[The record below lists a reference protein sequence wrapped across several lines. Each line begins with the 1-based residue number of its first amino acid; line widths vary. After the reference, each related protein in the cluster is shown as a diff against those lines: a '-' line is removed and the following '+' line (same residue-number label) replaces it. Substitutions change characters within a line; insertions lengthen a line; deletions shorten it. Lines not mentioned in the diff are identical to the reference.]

1 MANKKPVKSVTSRET
16 DPIVKR
22 SRTELWFKV
31 ILFAFAFVLYG
42 NTLRNGYSLDDLY
55 VTYNNPI
62 VKQGIKAI
70 PRIFT
75 SLYINVN
82 AEEGGSMNFGYR
94 PVAKAMFALEHELFG
109 DNPAPSHLIN
119 VLLYAL
125 NILLL
130 YRLLRRLLPAY
141 SAWFPFLVCMLWAAH
156 PLHTEVVASLKNR
169 EEILSFIFAILS
181 IGFFLRHTERPSFWL
196 IPAGALMFL
205 LSLISKPNTL
215 PLIAGIPLILYFF
228 TNAKPRTLLLT
239 TVSLLAIFYIS
250 LQIVKFSMPFV
261 NRPVLFIENPL
272 LFEDNFLLKVSTG
285 FSVLLFYLKL
295 LIFPHPLV
303 FYYGYNMIPV
313 VTFANPWVILSILI
327 HLGLFV
333 FAVLK
338 FREKHLISFAILFY
352 FVMISMFANIV
363 KQPTGIV
370 AERFLYIASL
380 SFCIAIVYYLFRI
393 FRIAT
398 DQQIIPLKPLNR
410 IIAVVAVLLI
420 PATAKTIDRNKDW
433 ESELS
438 LFSHDL
444 KYLDQSAKAHY
455 IYANALKS
463 ALIKRIENTGVKTG
477 YEEEVRMIFGL
488 LEKTVKIYPG
498 YFEAWNTMGELSSMM
513 KQDYAQSLVY
523 FRKAAEVRPTYAP
536 AWFNMGYSLQQLG
549 QFAEAIPY
557 YRQASRLDT
566 TDVKALSNL
575 GACYSKADMLDSA
588 IYVNQKI
595 ISIRPKMKLPYLN
608 IISYYMQHKDTARA
622 VPWLEQID
630 QVYPGD
636 RRIASVLY
644 MFYRSRDKEK
654 SNLYKQ
660 VLINSQSQTES
671 PKDESSRP

>member
-1 MANKKPVKSVTSRET
+1 MASKKTERTISDKKTEPVVR
-16 DPIVKR
+16 R
-22 SRTELWFKV
+22 SSMELWFKL
-31 ILFAFAFVLYG
+31 ILFSFAFVLYG

-55 VTYNNPI
+55 VTYNNPV

-94 PVAKAMFALEHELFG
+94 PVAKAMFAVEHELFG
-109 DNPAPSHLIN
+109 DDPGPSHLVN

-130 YRLLRRLLPAY
+130 YKLLRKLLPAY
-141 SAWFPFLVCMLWAAH
+141 SAWFPFLVCLLWAAH

-169 EEILSFIFAILS
+169 EEILSFIFAIVS
-181 IGFFLRHTERPSFWL
+181 IGFFLRFTQRSSPWFIL
-196 IPAGALMFL
+196 GGAFTFL

-215 PLIAGIPLILYFF
+215 PLIVGIPLILYFF
-228 TNAKPRTLLLT
+228 TNARPRTLLWT

-285 FSVLLFYLKL
+285 FSVLLFYLKML
-295 LIFPHPLV
+295 VFPHPLV

-313 VTFANPWVILSILI
+313 VSFANPLVILSVLI
-327 HLGLFV
+327 HLGLFIY
-333 FAVLK
+333 AILK
-338 FREKHLISFAILFY
+338 FREKHLVSFAILFY

-380 SFCIAIVYYLFRI
+380 SFCIALVYYLFRV
-393 FRIAT
+393 FRCSPE
-398 DQQIIPLKPLNR
+398 QQNPAMHPLYR
-410 IIAVVAVLLI
+410 IITVVVILLI

-433 ESELS
+433 ESEIS

-444 KYLDQSAKAHY
+444 KYLDKSAKAHY

-463 ALIKRIENTGVKTG
+463 ALIERIETTGVKSG
-477 YEEEVRMIFGL
+477 YEEEVKTIFGL
-488 LEKTVKIYPG
+488 LEKTVTIYPG

-513 KQDYAQSLVY
+513 NQDYAQSLVY
-523 FRKAAEVRPTYAP
+523 FRKASEVRPTYAP
-536 AWFNMGYSLQQLG
+536 AWFNMGYAHQQLG
-549 QFAEAIPY
+549 QYADAIPHY
-557 YRQASRLDT
+557 WQAFRLDT

-575 GACYSKADMLDSA
+575 GACYSKVNLLDSA

-595 ISIRPKMKLPYLN
+595 ISVRPKMKLPYLN

-644 MFYRSRDKEK
+644 LYYKSRDKEK
-654 SNLYKQ
+654 SDFYKQ
-660 VLINSQSQTES
+660 VLINSQPQPESQ
-671 PKDESSRP
+671 KDESSQQ